1 MPTYKKITYAEA
13 INQGMHQAMELDK
26 DVMVMGQMIDYKP
39 GVFGTTVGLIEK
51 FGEKRVRDFPV
62 AESLMT
68 SAGIGAAVAGR
79 RVILVH
85 IRIDFMMYSLD
96 AVANWL
102 SLWRFKSNNES
113 NVPLVIRAI
122 VGKGWGQGPQHS
134 KSFHSWFAHLPGIKV
149 AMPATGFD
157 AKGLLLESIFGEDP
171 SIIIEHRSLFK
182 LNDQVP
188 IKPYRVRYGKAV
200 IRKKGKD
207 VTLVGIGCL
216 VIDALKAAKKLEDE
230 GISVEVID
238 PRTLT
243 PLDRDTIRKS
253 VLKTKRLV
261 VLDPGWHSFGAASE
275 IIASVSE
282 KNMHKMKSNPIRIT
296 LPDSHTPMSAS
307 LEKKYYIKQSEIIS
321 AIEKLINKKNRK

>member
-13 INQGMHQAMELDK
+13 INQGMHQAMELSE
-26 DVMVMGQMIDYKP
+26 DVIVMGQLIDYKP

-51 FGEKRVRDFPV
+51 FGKKRVRDFPV

-68 SAGIGAAVAGR
+68 SAGIGAAVAGQ

-96 AVANWL
+96 AVVNWL

-122 VGKGWGQGPQHS
+122 VGRGWGQGPQHS
-134 KSFHSWFAHLPGIKV
+134 KSFHSWFAHLPGIRV
-149 AMPATGFD
+149 AMPATAFD

-171 SIIIEHRSLFK
+171 SIIIEHRALFNLK
-182 LNDQVP
+182 DQVP
-188 IKPYRVRYGKAV
+188 KEAYRVRYGKAV
-200 IRKKGKD
+200 IRKEGKD
-207 VTLVGIGCL
+207 VTLVAIGCS
-216 VIDALKAAKKLEDE
+216 VIDALKAAQNLENE

-243 PLDRDTIRKS
+243 PLDRDTISKS

-261 VLDPGWHSFGAASE
+261 VVDPGWHSFGASSE
-275 IIASVSE
+275 IIASISE
-282 KNMHKMKSNPIRIT
+282 KNIHKMKANPILAR
-296 LPDSHTPMSAS
+296 
-307 LEKKYYIKQSEIIS
+307 
-321 AIEKLINKKNRK
+321 

>member
-1 MPTYKKITYAEA
+1 MSIYKKITYAQA
-13 INQGMHQAMELDK
+13 INQATHQAMELSK
-26 DVMVMGQMIDYKP
+26 NVMVMGQLIDYKP

-68 SAGIGAAVAGR
+68 SVGLGAAVAGQ

-85 IRIDFMMYSLD
+85 IRIDFMMYALD
-96 AVANWL
+96 AIVNWL

-113 NVPLVIRAI
+113 SVPLVIRAI

-149 AMPATGFD
+149 AMPATAFD

-171 SIIIEHRSLFK
+171 SIIIEHRSLFNLK
-182 LNDQVP
+182 DQVP
-188 IKPYRVRYGKAV
+188 TEPYRVRYGKAI
-200 IRKKGKD
+200 IRKAGKD
-207 VTLVGIGCL
+207 VTLVAIGCL
-216 VIDALKAAKKLEDE
+216 VIDALKAAKKLENE

-243 PLDRDTIRKS
+243 PLDRETINKS
-253 VLKTKRLV
+253 VLKTKRLIV
-261 VLDPGWHSFGAASE
+261 ADPGWHSFGAASE
-275 IIASVSE
+275 IISSVAE
-282 KNMHKMKSNPIRIT
+282 KNIHKMNANPIRIT
-296 LPDSHTPMSAS
+296 LPDSHTPMSVP
-307 LEKKYYIKQSEIIS
+307 LEKKYYIKQDDIIS
-321 AIEKLINKKNRK
+321 AIKKILK

>member
-1 MPTYKKITYAEA
+1 MSTYKKLTYAEA
-13 INQGMHQAMELDK
+13 INQGMHQAMELNE
-26 DVMVMGQMIDYKP
+26 DVIVMGQLIDYKP

-51 FGEKRVRDFPV
+51 FGKKRVRDFPV

-68 SAGIGAAVAGR
+68 SAGIGAAVAGQ

-96 AVANWL
+96 AVVNWL

-122 VGKGWGQGPQHS
+122 VGRGWGQGPQHS
-134 KSFHSWFAHLPGIKV
+134 KSFHSWFAHLPGIRV
-149 AMPATGFD
+149 AMPATAFD

-171 SIIIEHRSLFK
+171 SIIIEHRALFNLK
-182 LNDQVP
+182 DQVP
-188 IKPYRVRYGKAV
+188 TEPYRVRYGKAI
-200 IRKKGKD
+200 IRKEGKD
-207 VTLVGIGCL
+207 VTLVAIGCS
-216 VIDALKAAKKLEDE
+216 VIDALKAAKNLEDE

-243 PLDRDTIRKS
+243 PLDRDTISKS

-261 VLDPGWHSFGAASE
+261 VVDPGWHSFGASSE
-275 IIASVSE
+275 IIASISE
-282 KNMHKMKSNPIRIT
+282 KNIHKMKANPIRIT
-296 LPDSHTPMSAS
+296 LPDSHTPMSVS
-307 LEKKYYIKQSEIIS
+307 LEKIW
-321 AIEKLINKKNRK
+321 LVG

>member
-1 MPTYKKITYAEA
+1 MSTYKKLTYAEA
-13 INQGMHQAMELDK
+13 INQGMHQAMELNE
-26 DVMVMGQMIDYKP
+26 DVIVMGQLIDYKP

-51 FGEKRVRDFPV
+51 FGKKRVRDFPV

-68 SAGIGAAVAGR
+68 SAGIGAAVAGQ

-96 AVANWL
+96 AVVNWL

-122 VGKGWGQGPQHS
+122 VGRGWGQGPQHS
-134 KSFHSWFAHLPGIKV
+134 KSFHSWFAHLPGIRV
-149 AMPATGFD
+149 AMPATAFD

-171 SIIIEHRSLFK
+171 SIIIEHRALFNLK
-182 LNDQVP
+182 DQVP
-188 IKPYRVRYGKAV
+188 TEPYRVRYGKAI
-200 IRKKGKD
+200 IRKEGKD
-207 VTLVGIGCL
+207 VTLVAIGCS
-216 VIDALKAAKKLEDE
+216 VIDALKAAKNLEDE

-243 PLDRDTIRKS
+243 PLDRDTISKS

-261 VLDPGWHSFGAASE
+261 VVDPGWHSFGASSE
-275 IIASVSE
+275 IIASISE
-282 KNMHKMKSNPIRIT
+282 KNIHKMKANPIRIT
-296 LPDSHTPMSAS
+296 LPDSHTPMSVS
-307 LEKKYYIKQSEIIS
+307 LEKKYYIKQADIVSS
-321 AIEKLINKKNRK
+321 VKKLIKQKK

>member
-1 MPTYKKITYAEA
+1 MRTYKKITYAEA
-13 INQGMHQAMELDK
+13 INQGMHQAMELSE
-26 DVMVMGQMIDYKP
+26 DVIVMGQLIDYKP

-51 FGEKRVRDFPV
+51 FGKKRVRDFPV

-68 SAGIGAAVAGR
+68 SAGIGAAVAGQ

-96 AVANWL
+96 AVVNWL

-122 VGKGWGQGPQHS
+122 VGRGWGQGPQHS
-134 KSFHSWFAHLPGIKV
+134 KSFHSWFAHLPGIRV
-149 AMPATGFD
+149 AMPATAFD

-171 SIIIEHRSLFK
+171 SIIIEHRVLFNLK
-182 LNDQVP
+182 DQVP
-188 IKPYRVRYGKAV
+188 KEPYRVRYGKAV
-200 IRKKGKD
+200 IRKEGKD
-207 VTLVGIGCL
+207 VTLVAIGCS
-216 VIDALKAAKKLEDE
+216 VIDALKAAKNLEDE

-243 PLDRDTIRKS
+243 PLDRDTISKS

-261 VLDPGWHSFGAASE
+261 VVDPGWHSFGASSE
-275 IIASVSE
+275 IIASISE
-282 KNMHKMKSNPIRIT
+282 KNIHKMKANPIRIT
-296 LPDSHTPMSAS
+296 LPDSHTPMSVS
-307 LEKKYYIKQSEIIS
+307 LEKKYYIKQEDIVS
-321 AIEKLINKKNRK
+321 AVKKLIK